1 MARLFRI
8 KRTRSAYRSNKALIK
23 GVSGLLDLFF
33 FTPLKRSR
41 AEELQRARIA
51 KLQQDRAIGEIN
63 LATKANQLLLQD
75 IKIEQKQL
83 ELLALKRKLGDP
95 DGYAPPMTEK

>member
-1 MARLFRI
+1 MAKLIRI
-8 KRTRSAYRSNKALIK
+8 KRSRSSYRSNKALLK
-23 GVSGLLDLFF
+23 GVTGLLDLFF

-41 AEELQRARIA
+41 AEELQQARIA
-51 KLQQDRAIGEIN
+51 KLEQDREIGEIN

-75 IKIEQKQL
+75 IKIEAKQL

-95 DGYAPPMTEK
+95 DGFAPPTSD